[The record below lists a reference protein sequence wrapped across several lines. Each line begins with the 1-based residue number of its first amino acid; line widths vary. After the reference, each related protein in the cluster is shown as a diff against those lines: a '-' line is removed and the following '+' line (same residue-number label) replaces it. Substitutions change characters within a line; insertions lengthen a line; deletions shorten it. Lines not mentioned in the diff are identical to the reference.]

1 MGVSGSTTTRPR
13 RPDHRGAVS
22 ATAPRWEWRSIARHL
37 PLEMSRIEP
46 GIIGPVLGS
55 MDTYILAQTSPHS
68 VKIRD
73 EALEVKRLL
82 AVDALGLELWRPTL
96 RLHFPVPAGDLEEL
110 WSAWGLRPPTPLRPL
125 LTFGD
130 FVRDVVAA
138 DDSLT
143 RVDVIKRRTK
153 LVIGGCPGERVS
165 MLVRDRHWE
174 SLAFEHEDP
183 ALIVGVLRTL
193 GLDPKSNSS
202 YPTALRRILGLPA
215 PTYDAT
221 KGAL

>member
-1 MGVSGSTTTRPR
+1 
-13 RPDHRGAVS
+13 D
-22 ATAPRWEWRSIARHL
+22 
-37 PLEMSRIEP
+37 
-46 GIIGPVLGS
+46 
-55 MDTYILAQTSPHS
+55 
-68 VKIRD
+68 
-73 EALEVKRLL
+73 
-82 AVDALGLELWRPTL
+82 
-96 RLHFPVPAGDLEEL
+96 EL
-110 WSAWGLRPPTPLRPL
+110 WSAWGLRPPTPIRPV

-130 FVRDVVAA
+130 FLRDVVAA

-165 MLVRDRHWE
+165 MLVRDKHWE

-193 GLDPKSNSS
+193 GLDPQSNAS

-215 PTYDAT
+215 PVHAT
-221 KGAL
+221 TTGAT